1 MGVHAGEI
9 TLFPYQRAAFSE
21 LMSSARVFFAGR
33 WRDLP
38 VAPRFNTLISGETG
52 LGKTAI
58 VRALARA
65 LDVPLYEI
73 SVGSWIL
80 IGTSGRG
87 GPPTWPC
94 IFQFL
99 TQESRGVI
107 FVDEVDKVYGASEW
121 TNYLRTELYNLLDR
135 KLPNDLILAEDLG
148 SDIRIADPKIR
159 QLAEERLRGGMF
171 LVAAGAFQ
179 QFWEQRQSPAI
190 GFRAESAPQQD
201 WRPDL
206 GSLSAYLPR
215 ELANRFRG
223 RTVFLGPMRFGDYL
237 SMLHHVARKL
247 PCDLVDQF
255 LELGYESIFQAID
268 SRLGA
273 RWIEELLAQTL
284 SLQHA
289 SQTAEVIEW

>member
-1 MGVHAGEI
+1 MQIHTGEI
-9 TLFPYQRAAFSE
+9 TLFPYQRSAFSE
-21 LMSSARVFFAGR
+21 LTTSARVFFDGR
-33 WRDLP
+33 WRGLP

-65 LDVPLYEI
+65 LRVPLYEI
-73 SVGSWIL
+73 SVASWIL

-87 GPPTWPC
+87 GLPTWPS

-107 FVDEVDKVYGASEW
+107 FVDEVDKLYGASEW

-148 SDIRIADPKIR
+148 SDIRIADGKMR
-159 QLAEERLRGGMF
+159 RLAEERLREGMF
-171 LVAAGAFQ
+171 LLAAGAFQ
-179 QFWEQRQSPAI
+179 QYWEQRQSRAI
-190 GFRAESAPQQD
+190 GFRADTAPPQN
-201 WRPDL
+201 WRPTL
-206 GSLSAYLPR
+206 GSLSAFLPR

-237 SMLHHVARKL
+237 TMLHHVAQQL
-247 PCDLVDQF
+247 PSDLADQF
-255 LELGYESIFQAID
+255 LELGYESIFEAID

-273 RWIEELLAQTL
+273 RWIEELLANAL
-284 SLQHA
+284 SRQ
-289 SQTAEVIEW
+289 QPDF